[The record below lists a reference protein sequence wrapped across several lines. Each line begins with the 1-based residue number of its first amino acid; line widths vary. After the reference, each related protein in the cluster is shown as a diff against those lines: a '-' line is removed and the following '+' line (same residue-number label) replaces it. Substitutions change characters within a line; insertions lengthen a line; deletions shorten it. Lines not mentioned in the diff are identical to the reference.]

1 MELIPYSQFAKLRLK
16 QLVSADMN
24 ASEDDGYEWL
34 GGYGINEGIRGADF
48 FRREQ
53 TPDETT
59 GIELYFDLL
68 PSNAAQAILDAIGLP
83 LNPRMGFEQIY
94 SVLGEPKEKDVF
106 NDRPQNR
113 QTDNFVIGS
122 TQPYH
127 VSCSVHGNSGL
138 IGLSVVRG
146 DVLSR
151 IQAEEAAF
159 LAELKAEGGNA

>member
-16 QLVSADMN
+16 QLVAADLN

-48 FRREQ
+48 FRWEQ

-59 GIELYFDLL
+59 GFELYFDLL
-68 PSNAAQAILDAIGLP
+68 PSNAARAILDAIGLP
-83 LNPRMGFEQIY
+83 LNPRMKLEQIY
-94 SVLGEPKEKDVF
+94 SALGEPKEKDVF

-127 VSCSVHGNSGL
+127 VSCSVRDDDGL
-138 IGLSVVRG
+138 TGLSVVRG
-146 DVLSR
+146 DVFSR

-159 LAELKAEGGNA
+159 LGELKATQTS

>member
-1 MELIPYSQFAKLRLK
+1 MELIPYSQFAMLRLK
-16 QLVSADMN
+16 QLVAADMN

-34 GGYGINEGIRGADF
+34 GGCGINEGIRGADF
-48 FRREQ
+48 FRWEQ
-53 TPDETT
+53 TPEETT
-59 GIELYFDLL
+59 GFELYFDLL
-68 PSNAAQAILDAIGLP
+68 PSNAARAILDAIGLP
-83 LNPRMGFEQIY
+83 LNPWMGLEQIY

-127 VSCSVHGNSGL
+127 ISCSVHGDDGL

-159 LAELKAEGGNA
+159 IAELESERGKA

>member
-1 MELIPYSQFAKLRLK
+1 MELIPYDQFAKLRLK

-24 ASEDDGYEWL
+24 VSEDDSYEWL

-48 FRREQ
+48 FRWEQ

-59 GIELYFDLL
+59 GFELYFDLL
-68 PSNAAQAILDAIGLP
+68 PSNTARAILDAIGLP
-83 LNPRMGFEQIY
+83 IEPGMKLDQVY

-106 NDRPQNR
+106 DGRPQNR

-127 VSCSVHGNSGL
+127 ISCSVHGNDGL

-159 LAELKAEGGNA
+159 LAELTTAQAGS